1 MVLRKRALRTRVSSA
16 INSLARRFARNLQ
29 QQIQK
34 DWLSVKTI
42 ADVPDGTNLS
52 SHLLGMTANHRRNPG
67 CVGKKKVCFRLSP
80 TIGDIYDFEFSLVDK
95 IWDDRET
102 VKFTNAWNFPHI

>member
-1 MVLRKRALRTRVSSA
+1 M
-16 INSLARRFARNLQ
+16 
-29 QQIQK
+29 
-34 DWLSVKTI
+34 KTI

-52 SHLLGMTANHRRNPG
+52 SHLLGMIVNHRKNLG
-67 CVGKKKVCFRLSP
+67 CVGKKICFRLFW

-102 VKFTNAWNFPHI
+102 VKFTNAWNLNKHQVNKHQV